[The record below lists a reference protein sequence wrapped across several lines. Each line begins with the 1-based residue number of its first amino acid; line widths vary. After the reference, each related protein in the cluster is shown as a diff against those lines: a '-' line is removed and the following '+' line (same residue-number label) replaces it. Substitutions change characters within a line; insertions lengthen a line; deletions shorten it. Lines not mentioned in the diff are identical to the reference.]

1 MTLLKKSK
9 AVLALSVLLAAPAAA
24 EETSFSGIFI
34 GAEGGYDSSK
44 FNGGSDGTVYIGG
57 IAGYRFQTYNNLVLG
72 IEGTYG
78 KNNYDGFG
86 GFDFSTVDYG
96 NEWSVSAT
104 AGIAF
109 GDDSQNLIFG
119 KIGYMETRR
128 DIINDETSAVTKDK
142 DTGLRFGGGYERKFL
157 ENFSVRLSAD
167 YAKPDDFY
175 KQFQAKAAFILS
187 F

>member
-1 MTLLKKSK
+1 MMTFSK
-9 AVLALSVLLAAPAAA
+9 NAAAALAVTIMAAPVAA
-24 EETSFSGIFI
+24 EETSFSGLFL
-34 GAEGGYDSSK
+34 GVEGGYDSSK
-44 FNGGSDGTVYIGG
+44 YNGGSDGTVYIGG
-57 IAGYRFQTYNNLVLG
+57 LAGYRFQTYNNLVLG

-78 KNNYDGFG
+78 KNSYDSFG

-104 AGIAF
+104 AGVAF

-128 DIINDETSAVTKDK
+128 DIIDNETDVVTKDK
-142 DTGLRFGGGYERKFL
+142 DTGLRWGGGYERKFL

-167 YAKPDDFY
+167 YAKLDDFY
-175 KQFQAKAAFILS
+175 KQLQAKAAFIVS

>member
-1 MTLLKKSK
+1 MARIINPAT
-9 AVLALSVLLAAPAAA
+9 ALAIAIITTSGAAA
-24 EETSFSGIFI
+24 DDVSFNGVFV
-34 GAEGGYDSSK
+34 GVEGGYDSTT
-44 FNGGSDGTVYIGG
+44 FGGEKDNSVYIGG
-57 IAGYRFQTYNNLVLG
+57 LAGYRFQTYNNLVLG
-72 IEGTYG
+72 VEGTYG
-78 KNNYDGFG
+78 KNNYDSFG
-86 GFDFSTVDYG
+86 GFDFSTIDYG
-96 NEWSVSAT
+96 KEWSISAT

-128 DIINDETSAVTKDK
+128 EITDDTNIVINDK
-142 DTGLRFGGGYERKFL
+142 DTGLRWGGGYERKFL

-167 YAKPDDFY
+167 YAKLDDFY